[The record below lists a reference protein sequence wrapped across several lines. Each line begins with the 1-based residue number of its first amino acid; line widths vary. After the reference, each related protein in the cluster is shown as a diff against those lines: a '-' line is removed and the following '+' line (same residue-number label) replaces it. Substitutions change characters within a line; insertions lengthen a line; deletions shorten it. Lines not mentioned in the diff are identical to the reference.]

1 MLDIREYRGRGGCK
15 GVGGAESVLRGRLDP
30 GSTSPH
36 VVSFKVWGRGGC
48 KGGLEGGGGVG
59 GVYQKWGVV
68 ASPVRT
74 PPGEIHRFV

>member
-1 MLDIREYRGRGGCK
+1 MAVRVWGEQKVFSGGGWIPAAHHRMLSNLK
-15 GVGGAESVLRGRLDP
+15 
-30 GSTSPH
+30 
-36 VVSFKVWGRGGC
+36 KWGRGGC